1 MDINKMA
8 KGFRTKNRCD
18 NHTTNPYNKTINKN
32 TLNLLSLCKNI
43 PIQINFIELALS
55 QVLQHRKQLRT

>member
-18 NHTTNPYNKTINKN
+18 NHTTNPYNKN

-43 PIQINFIELALS
+43 LIQINFIELTLS